1 MELVETKITYPQE
14 LLVSLKETE
23 EGLVQEI
30 KVLASVKLFELGRLS
45 LGKAAKLA
53 EMSKWGFIKTLSDYK
68 VSIFHLSKDEL
79 NRDVENA

>member
-1 MELVETKITYPQE
+1 MELVESKITYPQE

-30 KVLASVKLFELGRLS
+30 KVLASVKLFELGKLS

-53 EMSKWGFIKTLSDYK
+53 EMNKWSFMKTLSDYQ
-68 VSIFHLSKDEL
+68 VSVFQIGKAEL
-79 NRDVENA
+79 KRDVENA